1 MVCTHPARSE
11 VIQIIMS
18 YSRLV
23 SYHTNPYTCG
33 VARFN
38 QALATALSIS
48 ICAVTKLTARKS
60 DILLLSL
67 KFEEM
72 STDIAQNLLVD
83 LQVADAKFDLFL
95 HGVANTEIEQ
105 KFVASARRV
114 IVATHEYADL
124 IRSQREDV
132 VAYFAPGAAD
142 AGITGSAEITLLT
155 FGMAHKIRSE
165 GYRKL
170 GQLLSTDSRTV
181 QLEISTALHDGT
193 SFSEDFFSVG
203 SEISQVFNGN
213 VSFLGFLA
221 DDEVSR
227 RLHAADALVAFF
239 PHGVRENNTT
249 VLSAMAHGCAVIT
262 NFDSYSPTWMEHGKS
277 VFDIDQLS
285 TFPSANELIQV
296 GKAARLAVAPFTFE
310 SLATLLTTDPK

>member
-1 MVCTHPARSE
+1 M
-11 VIQIIMS
+11 QITMS
-18 YSRLV
+18 YSILV

-38 QALATALSIS
+38 QALATALGVPV
-48 ICAVTKLTARKS
+48 CAVTKLAGHNS
-60 DILLLSL
+60 DMLLLSL

-72 STDIAQNLLVD
+72 STGVAEKLLDD
-83 LQVADAKFDLFL
+83 LQVVGAKFDLFL
-95 HGVANTEIEQ
+95 HGIANTEIEQ
-105 KFVASARRV
+105 KFISSARRV
-114 IVATHEYADL
+114 IVATQEYADL
-124 IRSQREDV
+124 IQSQRGDV
-132 VAYFAPGAAD
+132 VAYFAPGATD
-142 AGITGSAEITLLT
+142 AGITRSVEITLLT

-170 GQLLSTDSRTV
+170 GQLLSADSRTV

-262 NFDSYSPTWMEHGKS
+262 NFDSYSPIWMKHGKS

-285 TFPSANELIQV
+285 TFPSANELIRA
-296 GKAARLAVAPFTFE
+296 GEAARQAVAPFTFG
-310 SLATLLTTDPK
+310 SLATLLTTDLQ

>member
-1 MVCTHPARSE
+1 M
-11 VIQIIMS
+11 
-18 YSRLV
+18 
-23 SYHTNPYTCG
+23 
-33 VARFN
+33 
-38 QALATALSIS
+38 
-48 ICAVTKLTARKS
+48 TKLAADKS

-72 STDIAQNLLVD
+72 STEVAQKLLVD
-83 LQVADAKFDLFL
+83 LQVTGTKFDLFL
-95 HGVANTEIEQ
+95 HGIANTEIEQ

-142 AGITGSAEITLLT
+142 AGITRSAEITLLT

-170 GQLLSTDSRTV
+170 GQLLSADSRTV

-203 SEISQVFNGN
+203 SEISQVFGGN

-262 NFDSYSPTWMEHGKS
+262 NFDSYSPTWMKHGKS

-285 TFPSANELIQV
+285 TFPAKNELVRV
-296 GKAARLAVAPFTFE
+296 GEAARLAVAPFTFK
-310 SLATLLTTDPK
+310 SLASLLTTDLK

>member
-1 MVCTHPARSE
+1 MVDKQTACSE
-11 VIQIIMS
+11 VIREIMN
-18 YSRLV
+18 YSILV

-38 QALATALSIS
+38 QALATALNIPV
-48 ICAVTKLTARKS
+48 CAVTKLVADKS
-60 DILLLSL
+60 DIFLLSL

-72 STDIAQNLLVD
+72 SGEITENLFTHLIETG
-83 LQVADAKFDLFL
+83 ANFDLFL
-95 HGVANTEIEQ
+95 HGVTHSELEK
-105 KFVASARRV
+105 KFIASAGRV
-114 IVATHEYADL
+114 IVATQEYADL
-124 IRSQREDV
+124 IRAQREDV
-132 VAYFAPGAAD
+132 VAYFAPGAGDEGA
-142 AGITGSAEITLLT
+142 TKNAEITLLT

-170 GQLLSTDSRTV
+170 GQLLSADSRTV

-203 SEISQVFNGN
+203 SEISQVFDGN

-262 NFDSYSPTWMEHGKS
+262 NFDSYSPVWMKHGKS

-285 TFPSANELIQV
+285 TFPSANELIRV
-296 GKAARLAVAPFTFE
+296 GEAARQAVAPFTF
-310 SLATLLTTDPK
+310 D

>member
-1 MVCTHPARSE
+1 
-11 VIQIIMS
+11 
-18 YSRLV
+18 
-23 SYHTNPYTCG
+23 
-33 VARFN
+33 VAD
-38 QALATALSIS
+38 
-48 ICAVTKLTARKS
+48 KS
-60 DILLLSL
+60 DMMLLSL

-72 STDIAQNLLVD
+72 STEIAENLLTH
-83 LQVADAKFDLFL
+83 LIETGANYDLFL
-95 HGVANTEIEQ
+95 HGVTHSELEK
-105 KFVASARRV
+105 KFIASARRV
-114 IVATHEYADL
+114 IVATQEYADS
-124 IRSQREDV
+124 IRAQREDV
-132 VAYFAPGAAD
+132 VAYFAPGAGD
-142 AGITGSAEITLLT
+142 TGATKNAEITLLT

-170 GQLLSTDSRTV
+170 GQLLAADSRTV

-203 SEISQVFNGN
+203 SEISQVFEGN

-262 NFDSYSPTWMEHGKS
+262 NFDSYSPTWMKHGKS

-285 TFPSANELIQV
+285 TFPAKNELVRV
-296 GKAARLAVAPFTFE
+296 GDAARLAVAPFTFK
-310 SLATLLTTDPK
+310 SLASLLTTDLK

>member
-1 MVCTHPARSE
+1 MVCTNPARSG

-18 YSRLV
+18 YSILV

-38 QALATALSIS
+38 QALATALSIP
-48 ICAVTKLTARKS
+48 ICAVTKLAADKS

-72 STDIAQNLLVD
+72 STEVVENLLTH
-83 LQVADAKFDLFL
+83 LIETGANFDLFL
-95 HGVANTEIEQ
+95 HGVSHSELEK

-114 IVATHEYADL
+114 IVATQEYADL
-124 IRSQREDV
+124 IRDQREDV

-142 AGITGSAEITLLT
+142 AGITRSAEITLLT

-170 GQLLSTDSRTV
+170 GQLLSADSRTV

-203 SEISQVFNGN
+203 SEISQVFDGN

-262 NFDSYSPTWMEHGKS
+262 NLDSYSPTWMEHGVS
-277 VFDIDQLS
+277 VFDIGQLDKFPTLEALKGIGKSAQKAVSPYSFDALAALLS
-285 TFPSANELIQV
+285 TEI
-296 GKAARLAVAPFTFE
+296 
-310 SLATLLTTDPK
+310 

>member
-1 MVCTHPARSE
+1 M
-11 VIQIIMS
+11 QIIMS

-38 QALATALSIS
+38 QALATALGIP
-48 ICAVTKLTARKS
+48 IFAVNKLKARKS
-60 DILLLSL
+60 DMLLLSL

-72 STDIAQNLLVD
+72 LTEIAENLLTH
-83 LQVADAKFDLFL
+83 LIETGANFDLFL
-95 HGVANTEIEQ
+95 HGVSHSELEK
-105 KFVASARRV
+105 KFISSARRV
-114 IVATHEYADL
+114 IVATQEYADS
-124 IRSQREDV
+124 IRAQREDV
-132 VAYFAPGAAD
+132 VAYFAPGAGD
-142 AGITGSAEITLLT
+142 TGATKNAEITLLT

-170 GQLLSTDSRTV
+170 GQLLAADSRTV

-203 SEISQVFNGN
+203 SEISQVFEGN

-262 NFDSYSPTWMEHGKS
+262 NFDSYSPTWMKHGKS

-285 TFPSANELIQV
+285 TFPAKNELVRV
-296 GKAARLAVAPFTFE
+296 GDAARLAVAPFTFK
-310 SLATLLTTDPK
+310 SLASLLTTDLK

>member
-1 MVCTHPARSE
+1 MVCTNPAHSE

-18 YSRLV
+18 YSILV

-38 QALATALSIS
+38 QALATALSIP
-48 ICAVTKLTARKS
+48 ICAVTKLAADKS

-83 LQVADAKFDLFL
+83 LQVAGAKFDLFL
-95 HGVANTEIEQ
+95 HGITNTEVEQ

-132 VAYFAPGAAD
+132 IAYFAPGAAD
-142 AGITGSAEITLLT
+142 AGITRSAEITLLT

-170 GQLLSTDSRTV
+170 GQLLSADSRTV

-203 SEISQVFNGN
+203 SEISQVFGGN

-277 VFDIDQLS
+277 VFDINQLV
-285 TFPSANELIQV
+285 TFPSANELSRV
-296 GKAARLAVAPFTFE
+296 GEAARLAAAPFTFE
-310 SLATLLTTDPK
+310 SLASLLVAESE

>member
-1 MVCTHPARSE
+1 M
-11 VIQIIMS
+11 QITMS
-18 YSRLV
+18 YSILV

-38 QALATALSIS
+38 QALATALGVPV
-48 ICAVTKLTARKS
+48 CAVTKLAGHNS
-60 DILLLSL
+60 DMLLLSL

-72 STDIAQNLLVD
+72 STGVAQKLLDD
-83 LQVADAKFDLFL
+83 LQVVGAKFDLFL
-95 HGVANTEIEQ
+95 HGIANTEIEQ
-105 KFVASARRV
+105 KFISSARRV
-114 IVATHEYADL
+114 IVATQEYADL
-124 IRSQREDV
+124 IRSQRGDV
-132 VAYFAPGAAD
+132 VACFAPGATD
-142 AGITGSAEITLLT
+142 AGITRSVEITLLT

-170 GQLLSTDSRTV
+170 GQLLSADSRTF

-203 SEISQVFNGN
+203 SEISQVFDGN

-262 NFDSYSPTWMEHGKS
+262 NFDSYSPVWMEHGKS
-277 VFDIDQLS
+277 VFDIDQLL
-285 TFPSANELIQV
+285 TFPSTNELIHV
-296 GKAARLAVAPFTFE
+296 GEAAREAVAPFTFN
-310 SLATLLTTDPK
+310 SLATLLTTDLK

>member
-1 MVCTHPARSE
+1 M
-11 VIQIIMS
+11 QITMS
-18 YSRLV
+18 YSILV

-38 QALATALSIS
+38 QALATALGVPV
-48 ICAVTKLTARKS
+48 CAVTKLAGHNS
-60 DILLLSL
+60 DMLLLSL

-72 STDIAQNLLVD
+72 STGVAEKLLDD
-83 LQVADAKFDLFL
+83 LQVVGAKFDLFL
-95 HGVANTEIEQ
+95 HGIANTEIEQ
-105 KFVASARRV
+105 KFISSARRV
-114 IVATHEYADL
+114 IVATQEYADL
-124 IRSQREDV
+124 IRSQRGDV
-132 VAYFAPGAAD
+132 VAYFAPGATD
-142 AGITGSAEITLLT
+142 AGITRSVEITLLT

-170 GQLLSTDSRTV
+170 GQLLSADSRTV

-262 NFDSYSPTWMEHGKS
+262 NFDSYSPIWMKHGKS

-285 TFPSANELIQV
+285 TFPSANELIRA
-296 GKAARLAVAPFTFE
+296 GEAARQAVAPFTFG
-310 SLATLLTTDPK
+310 SLATLLTTDLQ

>member
-1 MVCTHPARSE
+1 MVCTHPARSG

-18 YSRLV
+18 YSILV

-38 QALATALSIS
+38 QALATALSIP
-48 ICAVTKLTARKS
+48 ICAVTKLAADKS

-72 STDIAQNLLVD
+72 STEVVENLLTH
-83 LQVADAKFDLFL
+83 LIETGANFDLFL
-95 HGVANTEIEQ
+95 HGVSHSELEK

-114 IVATHEYADL
+114 IVATQEYADL

-132 VAYFAPGAAD
+132 IAYFAPGTAD
-142 AGITGSAEITLLT
+142 AGITRSAEITLLT

-170 GQLLSTDSRTV
+170 GQLLAADPRTV

-262 NFDSYSPTWMEHGKS
+262 NLDSYSPTWMEHGVS
-277 VFDIDQLS
+277 VFDIGQLDKFPTLEALKGIGKSAQKAVSPYSFDALAALLS
-285 TFPSANELIQV
+285 TEI
-296 GKAARLAVAPFTFE
+296 
-310 SLATLLTTDPK
+310 

>member
-1 MVCTHPARSE
+1 
-11 VIQIIMS
+11 MS
-18 YSRLV
+18 YSRLL

-38 QALATALSIS
+38 QELATALGIS
-48 ICAVTKLTARKS
+48 ICAVNKLETHNS

-67 KFEEM
+67 KFEEI
-72 STDIAQNLLVD
+72 STDIAQNLLID
-83 LQVADAKFDLFL
+83 LQVAGTKFDLFL
-95 HGVANTEIEQ
+95 HGIANTEIEQ

-262 NFDSYSPTWMEHGKS
+262 NFDSYSPTWMKHGKS

-285 TFPSANELIQV
+285 TFPAKNELVRV
-296 GKAARLAVAPFTFE
+296 GEAARLAVAPFTFK
-310 SLATLLTTDPK
+310 SLASLLTTELK

>member
-1 MVCTHPARSE
+1 ME
-11 VIQIIMS
+11 IIMS
-18 YSRLV
+18 YSSLV

-38 QALATALSIS
+38 QALATALGVSV
-48 ICAVTKLTARKS
+48 CAVTELAADKS
-60 DILLLSL
+60 DMMLLSL

-72 STDIAQNLLVD
+72 STEIAENLLTH
-83 LQVADAKFDLFL
+83 LIETGANFDLFL
-95 HGVANTEIEQ
+95 HGVTNSELEK
-105 KFVASARRV
+105 KFIASARRV
-114 IVATHEYADL
+114 IVATQEYADL
-124 IRSQREDV
+124 IRAQREDV
-132 VAYFAPGAAD
+132 VAYFAPGAGD
-142 AGITGSAEITLLT
+142 AGVAKIAEITLLT

-170 GQLLSTDSRTV
+170 GQLLSADSRTV

-203 SEISQVFNGN
+203 SEISQVFDGN

-227 RLHAADALVAFF
+227 RLHATDALVAFF

-262 NFDSYSPTWMEHGKS
+262 NFDSYSPVWMEHGKS

-285 TFPSANELIQV
+285 TFPSANELIRV
-296 GKAARLAVAPFTFE
+296 GEAARQAVAPFTFD
-310 SLATLLTTDPK
+310 SLATLLTTDLK

>member
-1 MVCTHPARSE
+1 MN
-11 VIQIIMS
+11 
-18 YSRLV
+18 YSLLV

-38 QALATALSIS
+38 QALATALGVQ
-48 ICAVTKLTARKS
+48 ICAVTKLAARKS

-67 KFEEM
+67 KFEEIL
-72 STDIAQNLLVD
+72 TEVAQKLLDD
-83 LQVADAKFDLFL
+83 LQVAGAKFDLFL
-95 HGVANTEIEQ
+95 HGITNTEVEQ

-132 VAYFAPGAAD
+132 IAYFAPGTAD
-142 AGITGSAEITLLT
+142 AGITRSAEITLLT

-170 GQLLSTDSRTV
+170 GQLLSADSRTV

-203 SEISQVFNGN
+203 SEISQVFGGN

-277 VFDIDQLS
+277 VFDINQLV
-285 TFPSANELIQV
+285 TFPSANELSRV
-296 GKAARLAVAPFTFE
+296 GEAARLAAAPFTFE
-310 SLATLLTTDPK
+310 SLASLLVTESE

>member
-1 MVCTHPARSE
+1 
-11 VIQIIMS
+11 MS
-18 YSRLV
+18 YSSLV

-38 QALATALSIS
+38 QALATALGIPL
-48 ICAVTKLTARKS
+48 CAVNKLKAHQS
-60 DILLLSL
+60 DMLLLSV

-72 STDIAQNLLVD
+72 SADIAQNLLVD
-83 LQVADAKFDLFL
+83 LQVAGTNFDLFL
-95 HGVANTEIEQ
+95 HGIANTDIEQ
-105 KFVASARRV
+105 KFIASARRV
-114 IVATHEYADL
+114 IVATQEYADL

-142 AGITGSAEITLLT
+142 TGTTRSAEITLLT

-170 GQLLSTDSRTV
+170 GQLLSADSRAV

-227 RLHAADALVAFF
+227 RLRAADALVAFF

-262 NFDSYSPTWMEHGKS
+262 NFDSYSPTWMKHGKS
-277 VFDIDQLS
+277 IFDIDQLS
-285 TFPSANELIQV
+285 IFPSQNELARV
-296 GKAARLAVAPFTFE
+296 GEEARLAIAPFTFK
-310 SLATLLTTDPK
+310 SLASLLTTDLK

>member
-1 MVCTHPARSE
+1 MN
-11 VIQIIMS
+11 
-18 YSRLV
+18 YSLLV

-38 QALATALSIS
+38 QALATALGVQ
-48 ICAVTKLTARKS
+48 ICAVTKLAARKS

-67 KFEEM
+67 KFEEIL
-72 STDIAQNLLVD
+72 TEVAQKLLDD
-83 LQVADAKFDLFL
+83 LQVAGAKFDLFL
-95 HGVANTEIEQ
+95 HGITNTEVEQ

-132 VAYFAPGAAD
+132 IAYFAPGAAD
-142 AGITGSAEITLLT
+142 AGITRSAEITLLT

-170 GQLLSTDSRTV
+170 GQLLSADSRTV

-203 SEISQVFNGN
+203 SEISQVFGGN

-239 PHGVRENNTT
+239 PRGVRENNTT

-277 VFDIDQLS
+277 VFDINQLV
-285 TFPSANELIQV
+285 TFPSANELSRV
-296 GKAARLAVAPFTFE
+296 GEAARLAAAPFTFE
-310 SLATLLTTDPK
+310 SLASLLVTESE

>member
-1 MVCTHPARSE
+1 MVCTHPAHSE

-18 YSRLV
+18 YSILV

-38 QALATALSIS
+38 HALATALGVQ
-48 ICAVTKLTARKS
+48 ICAVTKLAARKS

-67 KFEEM
+67 KFEEI
-72 STDIAQNLLVD
+72 STEVAQKLLDD
-83 LQVADAKFDLFL
+83 LQVAGAKFDLFL
-95 HGVANTEIEQ
+95 HGITNTEVEQ

-142 AGITGSAEITLLT
+142 AGITRSAEITLLT

-170 GQLLSTDSRTV
+170 GQLLSADSRTV

-203 SEISQVFNGN
+203 SEISQVFGGN

-277 VFDIDQLS
+277 VFDINQLV
-285 TFPSANELIQV
+285 TFPSANQLSRV
-296 GKAARLAVAPFTFE
+296 GEAARLAAAPFTFE
-310 SLATLLTTDPK
+310 SLASLLVTESE